1 MSSLFEMKA
10 LTLVCMLVTTSSA
23 SSLELSRIYHEINS
37 QYDVRHPLPH
47 NYSLAH
53 QLKSHVFRK
62 RCIYIDPSSA
72 IQSWVSGQWTSSS
85 YGLNVLVHSPC
96 LGSDSMGNYL
106 GSYFETIA
114 CADLAGLHY
123 LSVAKVYE
131 ANLNHTQTAFTANL
145 PNYIENR
152 IPVSADQVG
161 ESLKKYCPCANSCH
175 EHASSAWVSRLHVI
189 RSIFIQALLG
199 HLSHSS
205 TVRNTV
211 VNENDIATEV
221 EGSVLPLI
229 PDVAI
234 HYRCGDNFVGDYGF
248 LPFSAIKGK
257 IPESTSLIYVLAEN
271 RGRKTSGVN
280 HLRMKCDAILSSL
293 GNYLKLHFPLAKIVV
308 KRGDD
313 LYIDMARL
321 AFANTTICSV
331 STFCLWPAIANNGTA
346 YFPLSK
352 LVVGGDKS
360 ISLGFQ
366 WLLQPEVVL
375 GAEHAR
381 KTAKSLVEIL
391 GGSWVDPALRTLKL

>member
-1 MSSLFEMKA
+1 MKVSLIFS
-10 LTLVCMLVTTSSA
+10 MLVTIFSVCSQD
-23 SSLELSRIYHEINS
+23 LKRVYYEINS
-37 QYDVRHPLPH
+37 EYDIRHPLPR
-47 NYSLAH
+47 NYSLAQ
-53 QLKSHVFRK
+53 QLKSHIFRK
-62 RCIYIDPSSA
+62 RCIYVEPGSA
-72 IQSWVSGQWTSSS
+72 IECYVSGQWKS
-85 YGLNVLVHSPC
+85 YLHGLNVLVHSPC

-106 GSYFETIA
+106 GSYFESIA

-131 ANLNHTQTAFTANL
+131 ANSNHNQTAFTSNL

-152 IPVSADQVG
+152 IPVSAHQVG
-161 ESLKKYCPCANSCH
+161 ESLKKHCPCASSCH
-175 EHASSAWVSRLHVI
+175 EQASSAWVSRLHVI
-189 RSIFIQALLG
+189 RSIFIQALQS

-205 TVRNTV
+205 TAKNTV

-221 EGSVLPLI
+221 KGSVLPLI

-234 HYRCGDNFVGDYGF
+234 HYRCGDNFVGHYGF
-248 LPFSAIKGK
+248 LPFSAFKAK
-257 IPESTSLIYVLAEN
+257 IPESSSLIYVLAEN
-271 RGRKTSGVN
+271 RGRKTSSVS
-280 HLRMKCDAILSSL
+280 HLRVKCDAILLSL
-293 GNYLKLHFPLAKIVV
+293 GHYLKEHFPLAKIVV

-352 LVVGGDKS
+352 LVVGGDQS

-366 WLLQPEVVL
+366 WLVQPEVLL
-375 GAEHAR
+375 GAVHAR
-381 KTAKSLVEIL
+381 KTAQSLVEML
-391 GGSWVDPALRTLKL
+391 GGSWIDPALKTVGTSLLQ

>member
-1 MSSLFEMKA
+1 MKVFPIFFVPVIIFS
-10 LTLVCMLVTTSSA
+10 VCSQD
-23 SSLELSRIYHEINS
+23 LSRLHYEINS
-37 QYDVRHPLPH
+37 EYDVRHPLPL

-62 RCIYIDPSSA
+62 RCVYIDPSSA
-72 IQSWVSGQWTSSS
+72 IESCLSGQWKSFS
-85 YGLNVLVHSPC
+85 YGLNVLVQSPC

-106 GSYFETIA
+106 GSYFEAIA

-131 ANLNHTQTAFTANL
+131 ANLGHNQSAFTANL
-145 PNYIENR
+145 PNYIKNT
-152 IPVSADQVG
+152 IPVSASQVS
-161 ESLKKYCPCANSCH
+161 ESLKKYCPCAKSCH
-175 EHASSAWVSRLHVI
+175 EDASSAWVSRLHVI
-189 RSIFIQALLG
+189 RSIFVQALLH

-205 TVRNTV
+205 TAKNTV
-211 VNENDIATEV
+211 VNEDDIATEV
-221 EGSVLPLI
+221 AGSILPLI

-234 HYRCGDNFVGDYGF
+234 HYRCGDNFVGNYGF
-248 LPFSAIKGK
+248 LPFSAVKAR

-271 RGRKTSGVN
+271 RGRKTSSAH
-280 HLRMKCDAILSSL
+280 HLRMKCDAVLSSL
-293 GNYLKLHFPLAKIVV
+293 GHYLKLHFPLAKIVV

-313 LYIDMARL
+313 MYIDMARL

-352 LVVGGDKS
+352 LVVGGDRS

-366 WLLQPEVVL
+366 WLLQPKVLL
-375 GAEHAR
+375 GAVNAR
-381 KTAKSLVEIL
+381 KTAREFVEML
-391 GGSWVDPALRTLKL
+391 GGSWIDPASKTSRTLLSH